1 MFKGWEIANNIERW
15 LYRFK
20 GRLMALP
27 NDRQKE
33 TACQNERNDEAVKI
47 EVSVNDYST
56 DELNHTL
63 FSDLVK
69 RDHFGE

>member
-1 MFKGWEIANNIERW
+1 
-15 LYRFK
+15 
-20 GRLMALP
+20 MALP

-69 RDHFGE
+69 RDPFGE